1 MDKMIAERADFK
13 MGKRYLSELMAM
25 MTIDHIERGQPIHV
39 LRPAFAVGCEMRPSV
54 MSAIRREN
62 RK

>member
-13 MGKRYLSELMAM
+13 LGKRYLSELIAL
-25 MTIDHIERGQPIHV
+25 MTIDFQERGERIQV

-54 MSAIRREN
+54 MSAIRRE
-62 RK
+62 RRQ